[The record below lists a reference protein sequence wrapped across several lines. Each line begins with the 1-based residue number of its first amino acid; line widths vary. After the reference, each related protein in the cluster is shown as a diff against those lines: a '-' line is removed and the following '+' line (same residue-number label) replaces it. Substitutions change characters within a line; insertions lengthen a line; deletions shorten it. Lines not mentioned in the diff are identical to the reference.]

1 MPFNID
7 AALGIHPQALVLRA
21 RRAEVLAANLANSD
35 TPNYKARDLDFR
47 ATLMGAQAR
56 MDGGALP
63 LASTDASHL
72 QADSTALPGA
82 ALLYRVPSQPSI
94 DGNTVDSQVE
104 YSQFAQNAIQYQ
116 ASLTF
121 LNSRIR
127 TLMSA
132 IRGD

>member
-7 AALGIHPQALVLRA
+7 AALGVHPQALVLRA
-21 RRAEVLAANLANSD
+21 RRAEVLAANLANGD
-35 TPNYKARDLDFR
+35 TPNYKARDMDFG
-47 ATLMGAQAR
+47 ATLAGAQDQVA
-56 MDGGALP
+56 GGVLS
-63 LASTDASHL
+63 LAATSAAHL
-72 QADSTALPGA
+72 QADGAALPGT

-121 LNSRIR
+121 LNTRIR

>member
-47 ATLMGAQAR
+47 ATLMGAQAQ
-56 MDGGALP
+56 MNDGALP
-63 LASTDASHL
+63 LAATDGAHL
-72 QADSTALPGA
+72 QAEDAAPPGA

>member
-47 ATLMGAQAR
+47 AALTGAQAQR
-56 MDGGALP
+56 GDGTLS
-63 LASTDASHL
+63 LASTDTAHL
-72 QADSTALPGA
+72 QADGAGLPGA
-82 ALLYRVPSQPSI
+82 ALLYRMPSQPSI

-121 LNSRIR
+121 LNSRIH

>member
-7 AALGIHPQALVLRA
+7 TALGIYPQALVLRA

-47 ATLMGAQAR
+47 AALGNAR
-56 MDGGALP
+56 ADQEQNAIRLN
-63 LASTDASHL
+63 ARHAAHL
-72 QADSTALPGA
+72 QAEGATLPGGE
-82 ALLYRVPSQPSI
+82 LLYRVPSQPSI
-94 DGNTVDSQVE
+94 DGNTVDPQIE
-104 YSQFAQNAIQYQ
+104 YAAFAENALRYQ

-121 LNSRIR
+121 LGGRIK
-127 TLMSA
+127 TLLTA

>member
-7 AALGIHPQALVLRA
+7 TALGIHPQALALRA
-21 RRAEVLAANLANSD
+21 RRAEILAANLANSD
-35 TPNYKARDLDFR
+35 TPGYQARDLDFR
-47 ATLMGAQAR
+47 AALNGATAAGSDSALALAATDGAHRQA
-56 MDGGALP
+56 G
-63 LASTDASHL
+63 DA
-72 QADSTALPGA
+72 ALPGA
-82 ALLYRVPSQPSI
+82 ALLYRTASQPSI

-121 LNSRIR
+121 LNGRIR